1 MPRSVYFSQGSDQE
15 ADLYENL
22 IVESLQIY
30 GQEVYYLPRTI
41 VNRDEVLN
49 HATGSTFDDAYMIE
63 AYIDDAEGFGGAG
76 DLYQKFGVEI
86 RDEVTFTLSRRR
98 WNRFIGIH
106 NNDVTNDQ
114 PVEGDIIYLPLS
126 NSFFEIMFVE
136 HEQPFYQLANL
147 PVFKLK
153 CSLWEYNDE
162 ELDTGIDA
170 IDSQQQHFGY
180 KLGMQV
186 NITNE
191 EYFAAGEKIT
201 QIISPEISVFGTI
214 QTTKHLS
221 STSNEITVSNIG
233 VIGTEIA
240 TNFSVGEEIIGDETG
255 YVGVINNI
263 YDITSDEFLSTDG
276 GAQNA
281 ALEKAA
287 EEFIDFSEENPF
299 GSF

>member
-1 MPRSVYFSQGSDQE
+1 MPRSVYFSQGSERE

-30 GQEVYYLPRTI
+30 GQNVYYLPRTI
-41 VNRDEVLN
+41 INRDEVLN
-49 HATGSTFDDAYMIE
+49 EATGSTFDDAYMIE

-76 DLYQKFGVEI
+76 DIYSKFGVEI
-86 RDEVTFTLSRRR
+86 RDEVTFTISRRR
-98 WNRFIGIH
+98 WGRFIGIH
-106 NNDVTNDQ
+106 NNDVTNDE
-114 PVEGDIIYLPLS
+114 PIEGDIIYLPLS

-153 CSLWEYNDE
+153 CSLWEYSDD

-170 IDSQQQHFGY
+170 IDSQQKNFSYQ
-180 KLGMQV
+180 LGMQV
-186 NITNE
+186 TVDDNQ
-191 EYFAAGEKIT
+191 YFSAGETIT
-201 QIISPEISVFGTI
+201 QIISPEISVFGKV

-221 STSNEITVSNIG
+221 ATSNEITVSNIG
-233 VIGTEIA
+233 VIGTEVA
-240 TNFSVGEEIIGDETG
+240 TNFSVGEEITGSDTGFTGIIG
-255 YVGVINNI
+255 NI
-263 YDITSDEFLSTDG
+263 YDLSDTNELDG
-276 GAQNA
+276 ASQNA